1 MSKSDGTVEAY
12 LKRGELLW
20 NRAAVELAVSPAILS
35 PFDFLIW
42 IDSILPMYKPAT
54 RRQYIA
60 SLKEWLRHM
69 QETWTEYGAEP
80 LILDQAIN
88 RSQQMQSQHY
98 SPLVKPNKWGTMTS
112 SKKAKKIDM
121 DELLYAVK
129 QSISMRGKWIKQ
141 AMRWMLINILVGLRP
156 CEWRNAL
163 IDRINGRITLVV
175 KNAKHTSQRS
185 NGETRHLDIS
195 GLKPIE
201 LDWIRMHLR
210 FIEKCVG
217 DDSKWQQLYEAI
229 RKTIR
234 RVMRKLFPGKK
245 KYPSMY
251 STRHQFAANAK
262 FSGFSKTE
270 VAALLGHA
278 VDITAG
284 EHYGKKKHGRR
295 GCKVKPDSSEVST
308 VRIKFVKKSCKF
320 NLG

>member
-1 MSKSDGTVEAY
+1 MSKSDGTIVAY

-20 NRAAVELAVSPAILS
+20 NRAATELAISPAILS
-35 PFDFLIW
+35 PSDFLIW
-42 IDSILPMYKPAT
+42 IDSVLPMYKPAT

-60 SLKEWLRHM
+60 SIREWLMHIKV
-69 QETWTEYGAEP
+69 TWTEYIAEP
-80 LILDQAIN
+80 LILDQAIR
-88 RSQQMQSQHY
+88 RSQQMQSRHY

-156 CEWRNAL
+156 CEWRHAS
-163 IDRINGRITLVV
+163 ITKVNGRFTLVV
-175 KNAKHTSQRS
+175 KNAKHTFQRS
-185 NGETRHLDIS
+185 NGESRHLDIS
-195 GLKPIE
+195 GLRAIE
-201 LDWIRMHLR
+201 LRWIRTHLR
-210 FIEKCVG
+210 SIDEFVR
-217 DDSKWQQLYEAI
+217 DDGKWQQYYEAI

-234 RVMRKLFPGKK
+234 RVMRKLFPGMK
-245 KYPSMY
+245 KYPTLY

-278 VDITAG
+278 SDITAG
-284 EHYGKKKHGRR
+284 IHYGKKKHGRG
-295 GCKVKPDSSEVST
+295 GCRVKPDSSEVVT
-308 VRIKFVKKSCKF
+308 VRIKSVKKSCKF
-320 NLG
+320 TF

>member
-1 MSKSDGTVEAY
+1 MHIKD
-12 LKRGELLW
+12 
-20 NRAAVELAVSPAILS
+20 
-35 PFDFLIW
+35 
-42 IDSILPMYKPAT
+42 
-54 RRQYIA
+54 
-60 SLKEWLRHM
+60 
-69 QETWTEYGAEP
+69 TWTMYGADP
-80 LILDQAIN
+80 FVIDQAIS
-88 RSQQMQSQHY
+88 RSQKMQSQHY
-98 SPLVKPNKWGTMTS
+98 SPLVNPKKWGTRTS
-112 SKKAKKIDM
+112 SLKAKKIDM

-129 QSISMRGKWIKQ
+129 QSINMRGKWIKQ
-141 AMRWMLINILVGLRP
+141 GMRWMLVNVLVGLRP
-156 CEWRNAL
+156 CEWRHAS

-185 NGETRHLDIS
+185 NGESRHLDIS
-195 GLKPIE
+195 GLRAIE
-201 LDWIRMHLR
+201 LRWIRMHLKSIDEFVR
-210 FIEKCVG
+210 
-217 DDSKWQQLYEAI
+217 DDGKWQQFYEAI

>member
-1 MSKSDGTVEAY
+1 MLRSDGTVAAY

-20 NRAAVELAVSPAILS
+20 NRAAVELVTSPVTLS

-42 IDSILPMYKPAT
+42 IESILPMYKPAT

-60 SLKEWLRHM
+60 SIREWLMHIKD
-69 QETWTEYGAEP
+69 TWTKYGADSFV
-80 LILDQAIN
+80 IDQAIS
-88 RSQQMQSQHY
+88 RSQQMQSCNY
-98 SPLVKPNKWGTMTS
+98 SLLVKPKNWGNRTS
-112 SKKAKKIDM
+112 SLKAKKIDM

-156 CEWRNAL
+156 CEWRNAT
-163 IDRINGRITLVV
+163 INKVNGKLTLVV
-175 KNAKHTSQRS
+175 VNAKHTFQRS
-185 NGETRHLDIS
+185 NGESRHLDIS
-195 GLKPIE
+195 GLRAIE
-201 LDWIRMHLR
+201 LRWIRMHLR
-210 FIEKCVG
+210 SIEDFVH
-217 DDSKWQQLYEAI
+217 DDGKWQQYYEAI

-234 RVMRKLFPGKK
+234 RVMRKLLPDVK
-245 KYPSMY
+245 KYPSLY

-278 VDITAG
+278 SNITAG
-284 EHYGKKKHGRR
+284 EHYGKKKHGRG

-320 NLG
+320 TF